1 MQCPSCGALHDGS
14 INCEG
19 TAPQWVAEMAT
30 PAPDSS
36 SLDLEINC
44 QSESVS
50 NDDEVKQTSR
60 LIEFPGVTRSS
71 LPGWRKEI
79 SERVREVQERRAR
92 EAAAEAAEAA
102 NGITVTDKQTQLEL
116 LPQAET
122 PPLNPLVAAALKRI
136 ERAHSEPAHAMSSS
150 RSHARAAVAYVADRV
165 PDFAPPKI
173 ERHGTALHDSL
184 TALDDELKR
193 QSVDE
198 STDRADSNK
207 TSQLPHLVV
216 VPPVTP
222 AEELHVEEPPIA
234 QPSIAQPTI
243 AQPSESPVVSTR
255 PVKPRRII
263 SDDGNN
269 PALNYLDSI
278 HTAVR
283 VDSVTNHAPVF
294 RRLLAS
300 FVDLVVLTL
309 LNAPMI
315 AAANSY
321 SGDWLNFQVIGTLT
335 GVALV
340 IVFLYSTISVALT
353 GRTLGMRLFG
363 IRVVDMRTGLIPT
376 GKQSAGRALLYLASL
391 LSAGILLAL
400 ALVDSERQ
408 ATHDRVSRTAVVR
421 A

>member
-14 INCEG
+14 ITCEG

-36 SLDLEINC
+36 LDLKTNC
-44 QSESVS
+44 QTESVS
-50 NDDEVKQTSR
+50 TADAVKQTSR

-71 LPGWRKEI
+71 VPGWRKEI

-102 NGITVTDKQTQLEL
+102 KGITVPDKQTLEL
-116 LPQAET
+116 LPHAET

-136 ERAHSEPAHAMSSS
+136 ERAHSEPTRAMSNS
-150 RSHARAAVAYVADRV
+150 RSHARAAVAYADPV
-165 PDFAPPKI
+165 PDFAEPAI

-184 TALDDELKR
+184 IALDDELKR
-193 QSVDE
+193 QSADE
-198 STDRADSNK
+198 NTDRADSNK

-222 AEELHVEEPPIA
+222 IEQLRVEKPPIEK
-234 QPSIAQPTI
+234 PP
-243 AQPSESPVVSTR
+243 ESPVAPTR
-255 PVKPRRII
+255 PVKPRRVI

-283 VDSVTNHAPVF
+283 VDNVTNNAPVF
-294 RRLLAS
+294 RRLLAC
-300 FVDLVVLTL
+300 FVDLVILTL
-309 LNAPMI
+309 LNTPMI

-321 SGDWLNFQVIGTLT
+321 SGDWRNLQVIGTVV
-335 GVALV
+335 GVALA
-340 IVFLYSTISVALT
+340 IGFLYSTISVALT

-363 IRVVDMRTGLIPT
+363 IRVVDTRTGLIPT
-376 GKQSAGRALLYLASL
+376 GKQSAGRALLYLVSL
-391 LSAGILLAL
+391 LSAGILFAL

-408 ATHDRVSRTAVVR
+408 ATHDRVTRTVVVR